1 MARPLTSL
9 ALIFAFSFLLA
20 GCGSSGTGDV
30 VTTGGNGGAT
40 GGNGGSTGG
49 SGGATGGS
57 SGVGGGSSFAC
68 GALATCQ
75 PGEYC
80 ESVSG
85 GACGGNPP
93 DDAGACAP
101 NCNKSTCGGPEEVC
115 LCTGFSCAALPTGCT
130 SCACVTGGCGNCTED
145 GKGGIFVHCAAP

>member
-85 GACGGNPP
+85 GACGVTRQTTP
-93 DDAGACAP
+93 AP
-101 NCNKSTCGGPEEVC
+101 ARRTATSRPAEVPKVC